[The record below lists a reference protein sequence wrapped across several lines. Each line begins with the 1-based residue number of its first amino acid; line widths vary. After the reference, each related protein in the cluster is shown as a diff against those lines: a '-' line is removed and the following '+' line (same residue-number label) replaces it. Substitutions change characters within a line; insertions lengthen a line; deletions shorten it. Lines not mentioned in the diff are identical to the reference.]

1 MADDRTLTPEQAKAF
16 YDRLGA
22 RQDWNRFYEDPAI
35 RRMVEKGDF
44 SSAHAVVEFGC
55 GTGRIAERLLAR
67 HLPADA
73 TYLGLDLSTTMV
85 EIAAQRLAQF
95 GPRARVVQSDGSPW
109 IDARPESFDRFYSNY
124 VFDLLSREFIEKI
137 VAEARRVLMP
147 GGLLCVVSLTHGR
160 STLSKVLSSGWMNV
174 WKMQPS
180 LLGGCRPI
188 ELAEFISHSDWRIL
202 HLEVVSA
209 LALSSEVL
217 VAAKRE

>member
-1 MADDRTLTPEQAKAF
+1 MAEDGTLTPEQAKAF

-22 RQDWNRFYEDPAI
+22 RQDWNRFYEDRAI
-35 RRMVEKGDF
+35 ERMIQKGEF
-44 SSAHAVVEFGC
+44 TAARAVVEFGC

-67 HLPADA
+67 YLPADA
-73 TYLGLDLSTTMV
+73 TYLGLDISTTMV

-124 VFDLLSREFIEKI
+124 VFDLLSREFIDKL
-137 VAEARRVLMP
+137 VTEARRVLMP
-147 GGLLCVVSLTHGR
+147 GGFLCVVSLTHGR
-160 STLSKVLSSGWMNV
+160 STLTKALSSGWMNL
-174 WKMQPS
+174 WKVEPS
-180 LLGGCRPI
+180 ILGGCRPI
-188 ELAEFISHSDWRIL
+188 ELAEFIPHSDWRIL

-209 LALSSEVL
+209 LGLSSEVL

>member
-1 MADDRTLTPEQAKAF
+1 MADDRTLSPEQAKAF

-22 RQDWNRFYEDPAI
+22 RQDWNRFYEDRAI
-35 RRMVEKGDF
+35 ARMIEKGEF
-44 SSAHAVVEFGC
+44 GSAHAVVEFGC

-85 EIAAQRLAQF
+85 QIAAQRLAQF

-160 STLSKVLSSGWMNV
+160 SKLTKVLSSGWMNI
-174 WKMQPS
+174 WKIEPS

-209 LALSSEVL
+209 LALTSEVL